1 MLAAV
6 PFHAAAQTQSFED
19 MVEDALK
26 RAEPLEVPPPTATVP
41 PQSSAPIEPAT
52 PGPSPS
58 PMQPPAAVAPAPGA
72 VPSLTAPANP
82 AVSPPP
88 APATMAQ
95 LRVDDV
101 NAATFSDDG
110 GAPRGASPLVLKTQ
124 ILLDRAGASPGVID
138 ALNGGNVAKAIAAV
152 ETVLNLP
159 VDGRLDPQ
167 VWAALGGDRASPV
180 LVPYTITDQ
189 DVAGPFVPSI
199 PEDYA
204 EQAKLPC
211 LCFTGPAEMF
221 AERFHMD
228 IKLLKALN
236 PSADFSR
243 PGETIVVA
251 DVKGQPVTGKI
262 ARIEADKG
270 RRQLRAYDAQGRLIV
285 AYPATI
291 GSADN
296 PSPSGVHRVEGIAPN
311 PVYYYDPKHF
321 VQGKNL
327 KKLQL
332 PPGPNNPV
340 GTVWIDLSEPGYGI
354 HGTPEPSRIDKTG
367 SHGCVRLTNW
377 DAEELAPLVDP
388 GVVVEFID

>member
-1 MLAAV
+1 MA
-6 PFHAAAQTQSFED
+6 E
-19 MVEDALK
+19 LK
-26 RAEPLEVPPPTATVP
+26 
-41 PQSSAPIEPAT
+41 
-52 PGPSPS
+52 
-58 PMQPPAAVAPAPGA
+58 
-72 VPSLTAPANP
+72 
-82 AVSPPP
+82 
-88 APATMAQ
+88 
-95 LRVDDV
+95 VDEV
-101 NAATFSDDG
+101 NAATFTDEP
-110 GAPRGASPLVLKTQ
+110 AALRGASPLMLKAQ

-138 ALNGGNVAKAIAAV
+138 SLNGGNVAKAVAAV

-159 VDGRLDPQ
+159 IDGRLDPK
-167 VWAALGGDRASPV
+167 VWAALGGDTASPV
-180 LVPYTITDQ
+180 LVFYTITDQ
-189 DVAGPFVPSI
+189 DVAGPFIEHI

-236 PSADFSR
+236 PGADFKQ
-243 PGETIVVA
+243 PGATIVVA
-251 DVKGQPVTGKI
+251 DVNGQPVTGKI
-262 ARIEADKG
+262 ARIEADK
-270 RRQLRAYDAQGRLIV
+270 RNRQLRAYDAMNRLIV

-296 PSPSGVHRVEGIAPN
+296 PSPSGTHRVEGVAPH

-327 KKLQL
+327 SKLQL

-340 GTVWIDLSEPGYGI
+340 GAVWIDLSEPGYGI

-377 DAEELAPLVDP
+377 DVQELAPLVEP
-388 GVVVEFID
+388 GVTVEFID